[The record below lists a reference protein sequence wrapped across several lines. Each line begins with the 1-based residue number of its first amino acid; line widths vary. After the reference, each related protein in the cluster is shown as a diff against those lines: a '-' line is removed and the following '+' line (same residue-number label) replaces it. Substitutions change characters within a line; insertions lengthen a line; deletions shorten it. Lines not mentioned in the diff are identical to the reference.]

1 MTICIHEETP
11 MLISRIFLCILY
23 LIVFPGYAQESIDR
37 YDADCLPLYRAG
49 KHGPFDYNKATI
61 AERQLVERPH
71 FDEHY
76 QAYRLGKN
84 TLKKKIDHIIE
95 TPAAGF
101 SYTLWAFPN
110 HPLALAAMED
120 IAIKQKSDTPPGAQ
134 LKVHCYFQR
143 AVRFTPEDPLVRSLY
158 GYYYARRGEKQEA
171 MIQLA
176 RAESLN
182 SGITGVAVYSAFAYF
197 EMKEFE
203 KSLEAAKQAY
213 QLGYQLPGLRNKL
226 ERAGKWQD

>member
-1 MTICIHEETP
+1 MPI
-11 MLISRIFLCILY
+11 LRISLCILY
-23 LIVFPGYAQESIDR
+23 LAAFPGYAQESIER
-37 YDADCLPLYRAG
+37 YDAECLPLHRAA
-49 KHGPFDYNKATI
+49 KHGPFDYNKATL
-61 AERQLVERPH
+61 AERHLVERPH

-76 QAYRLGKN
+76 QAYRLGKGI
-84 TLKKKIDHIIE
+84 LQKKTDHIIE

-120 IAIKQKSDTPPGAQ
+120 IAFKQKKDTPPGAQ

-158 GYYYARRGEKQEA
+158 GYYYARRGKKQEA
-171 MIQLA
+171 MMQLA
-176 RAESLN
+176 KAESLD
-182 SGITGVAVYSAFAYF
+182 SGIADVAVYSAFAYF
-197 EMKEFE
+197 EISEFN

-226 ERAGKWQD
+226 ERAGKWKD